1 MEISV
6 IFKQYL
12 KSSSKNLTFS
22 GIFAQIFLSENNF
35 EANLDKSKNNFEAN
49 LDKSK
54 NNFEANLD
62 KSKKNF
68 SLKVKILFQNYF
80 PTKIFAQ
87 KYR

>member
-35 EANLDKSKNNFEAN
+35 EANLDKSK
-49 LDKSK
+49 
-54 NNFEANLD
+54 
-62 KSKKNF
+62 KNF

>member
-6 IFKQYL
+6 IFEQYL

-22 GIFAQIFLSENNF
+22 GIFAQIFLSE
-35 EANLDKSKNNFEAN
+35 NNFEAN